1 MCRHACSLK
10 DFQPSDK
17 SGSFLAEP
25 LWYVHM
31 TGQRHESQP
40 TIQFP
45 EIVGRVGV
53 VGGTPQDTTQL
64 CVGLALRQAQ
74 QRGLV
79 LCLDA
84 RRDTQTEIQ
93 FRLLLRE
100 NARYIPLPPSGRLPK
115 EIPHKVLNIVAQ
127 GLQSGQIQ
135 PTQLTHQA
143 AAPPPLL
150 LVDNVNA
157 GASWERTLSF
167 VLKAGAT
174 VVSFLGSA
182 AEVAFGRYDT
192 LLVLRA
198 AVEAADEISRAVG
211 RKVSPED
218 IMSLP
223 LGQGWLIHF
232 TTVHRVKLLDAG

>member
-17 SGSFLAEP
+17 SGSFLVAR
-25 LWYVHM
+25 LWYVRM
-31 TGQRHESQP
+31 AGQRHESQP
-40 TIQFP
+40 TLQLP
-45 EIVGRVGV
+45 EVVGRVGV
-53 VGGTPQDTTQL
+53 VGGTPQETTQL
-64 CVGLALRQAQ
+64 CIGLALRQVH

-84 RRDTQTEIQ
+84 RRHTQTEIQ

-115 EIPHKVLNIVAQ
+115 EIPHEVLNIMTR
-127 GLQSGQIQ
+127 GLQSEQ
-135 PTQLTHQA
+135 T
-143 AAPPPLL
+143 PPPLL

-157 GASWERTLSF
+157 GVAWERTLSF
-167 VLKAGAT
+167 VFRAGAT

-198 AVEAADEISRAVG
+198 EAQAAEAISRAVG

-223 LGQGWLIHF
+223 AGQGWLIHF
-232 TTVHRVKLLDAG
+232 TTVYRIKLLGAG

>member
-17 SGSFLAEP
+17 SGHFLAKP
-25 LWYVHM
+25 LWCVRM
-31 TGQRHESQP
+31 AGKQHEPQP
-40 TIQFP
+40 ALQLP
-45 EIVGRVGV
+45 DVVGRLGV
-53 VGGTPQDTTQL
+53 VGGTHQETTQL
-64 CVGLALRQAQ
+64 CVGLALRQVQ

-84 RRDTQTEIQ
+84 RRYKQTEIQ

-100 NARYIPLPPSGRLPK
+100 NARYIPLPPSGLLPK
-115 EIPHKVLNIVAQ
+115 QIPHEVLKIVSQ
-127 GLQSGQIQ
+127 GLQAQQIQ
-135 PTQLTHQA
+135 QAQQTHAA

-157 GASWERTLSF
+157 GAAWERTLSF

-192 LLVLRA
+192 LLVLPAQTDR
-198 AVEAADEISRAVG
+198 ADEISRAVG

-218 IMSLP
+218 IMHLP
-223 LGQGWLIHF
+223 SGEGWLIHLS
-232 TTVHRVKLLDAG
+232 TVYRVQLLGTG

>member
-17 SGSFLAEP
+17 SGSFCAEP
-25 LWYVHM
+25 LCYVRM
-31 TGQRHESQP
+31 AGQRYESQSP
-40 TIQFP
+40 IQLP
-45 EIVGRVGV
+45 EVVGRVGV
-53 VGGTPQDTTQL
+53 VGGTPQEKTQL
-64 CVGLALRQAQ
+64 CVGLALRQVH

-84 RRDTQTEIQ
+84 RRDKQTEIQ

-100 NARYIPLPPSGRLPK
+100 NARYILLPSSGRLPK
-115 EIPHKVLNIVAQ
+115 EIPHEVLHFVTQ
-127 GLQSGQIQ
+127 GLQSE
-135 PTQLTHQA
+135 QA
-143 AAPPPLL
+143 QPPLL
-150 LVDNVNA
+150 LVDHVDA
-157 GASWERTLSF
+157 GAAWEQTLSF

-198 AVEAADEISRAVG
+198 ALEAADEISRAVG

-218 IMSLP
+218 IMGLP
-223 LGQGWLIHF
+223 AGQGWLIHF
-232 TTVHRVKLLDAG
+232 ATLYRVKLLDAD

>member
-17 SGSFLAEP
+17 SGHFLAKP
-25 LWYVHM
+25 LWCVRM
-31 TGQRHESQP
+31 AGKQHEPQP
-40 TIQFP
+40 ALQLP
-45 EIVGRVGV
+45 DVVGRVGV
-53 VGGTPQDTTQL
+53 LGGTQQAKTQL
-64 CVGLALRQAQ
+64 CVGLALRQVQ

-84 RRDTQTEIQ
+84 RRYKQTEIQ

-100 NARYIPLPPSGRLPK
+100 NARYIPLPPSGLLPK
-115 EIPHKVLNIVAQ
+115 QIPHEVLKIVSQ
-127 GLQSGQIQ
+127 GLQAQQIHQ
-135 PTQLTHQA
+135 AQQTHAA

-157 GASWERTLSF
+157 GAAWERTLSF

-192 LLVLRA
+192 LLVLPAQTDR
-198 AVEAADEISRAVG
+198 ADEISRTVG

-218 IMSLP
+218 IMHLP
-223 LGQGWLIHF
+223 SGEGWLIHLS
-232 TTVHRVKLLDAG
+232 TVYRVQLLGTG